1 MTPLR
6 IGIDARELLGET
18 TGVGRYLG
26 ELIRRWVA
34 RPDASLRRFVL
45 YAPAPLTLPLPAD
58 LVEQRVVGHG
68 TGTWWEQ
75 TALRRAV
82 RRDPPDAFFAPAYT
96 APLGLGVPLA
106 VTIHDISFI
115 AHPEWFRH
123 REGIRRRWL
132 TRRAADSASIVLTV
146 SEFSRREIQHHLQVP
161 AGRIAVIPQ
170 GITAPR
176 DRLDAARPDRPGAA
190 PYVLYVGSLFNRRR
204 LPDLIAA
211 FAGATRDM
219 ARTRLILVGA
229 DRTWPP
235 QDLPAVAASYGL
247 AQRVDF
253 RPYVSDED
261 LAALYT
267 GASAFAFLSEYEG
280 FGMTPLEALAAG
292 VPLVV
297 LDTPVAREIYG
308 DAASYV
314 AADDVEGTAA
324 ALRRLLRSPDA
335 GRDLLARAPAVLARY
350 SWDRAAE
357 QTLERLDRVAG
368 R

>member
-6 IGIDARELLGET
+6 IGIDARELLGDA

-26 ELIRRWVA
+26 ELIRRWVV
-34 RPDASLRRFVL
+34 RPDAPLRRFLL
-45 YAPAPLTLPLPAD
+45 YAPAPLTLPLPAG
-58 LVEQRVVGHG
+58 LVEHRVVGHGHG

-82 RRDPPDAFFAPAYT
+82 RCDRPDVFFAPSYT
-96 APLGLGVPLA
+96 APLGVGVPLA

-132 TRRAADSASIVLTV
+132 TRRAADTAAVIFTV

-170 GITAPR
+170 GITVPAP
-176 DRLDAARPDRPGAA
+176 AAPDRQGAA

-211 FAGATRDM
+211 FASATHDM

-235 QDLPAVAASYGL
+235 QDLPAMAASYGL
-247 AQRVDF
+247 AHRVDF
-253 RPYVSDED
+253 RPHVSDAD
-261 LAALYT
+261 LAALYR

-280 FGMTPLEALAAG
+280 FGMTPLEALSAG
-292 VPLVV
+292 VPVVV
-297 LDTPVAREIYG
+297 LDTPVAREIYA

-314 AADDVEGTAA
+314 AADDVEGTASE
-324 ALRRLLRSPDA
+324 LRRFLRSPDA
-335 GRDLLARAPAVLARY
+335 GRDRLAHAAAVLARY

-357 QTLERLDRVAG
+357 QTLERLDGLAAR
-368 R
+368 